1 MFLLLIR
8 FLSIRSQQSGWT
20 ISAAPQEP
28 TADRQPGKERAD
40 PRADGMDIRTH
51 GLRQFFKS

>member
-1 MFLLLIR
+1 LI
-8 FLSIRSQQSGWT
+8 FQNQSGWT
-20 ISAAPQEP
+20 ISVAPQEP
-28 TADRQPGKERAD
+28 AADRQPGKERAD